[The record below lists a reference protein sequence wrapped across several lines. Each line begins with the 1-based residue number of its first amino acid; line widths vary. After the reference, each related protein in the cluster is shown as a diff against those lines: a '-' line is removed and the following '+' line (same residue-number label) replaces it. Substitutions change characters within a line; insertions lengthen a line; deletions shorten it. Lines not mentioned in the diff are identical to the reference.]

1 MTKIL
6 LIEDDAWLAE
16 LEAGI
21 LQRAGYDVTVASSGL
36 EAIDMVDKERPDG
49 IVADV
54 LLAGSTV
61 FALLHEL
68 QSYKDTDKIPVV
80 LCTNLADQ
88 FTADQLESYGIMRV
102 VDKTTMDPA
111 ELVAAVRSVM
121 K

>member
-1 MTKIL
+1 MTRVL

-21 LQRAGYDVTVASSGL
+21 LERAGFEVSAASSGL
-36 EAIDMVDKERPDG
+36 VAIDMVDESRPDA

-80 LCTNLADQ
+80 LCTNLAEQ
-88 FTADQLESYGIMRV
+88 FSAEQLEEYGVKRV
-102 VDKTTMDPA
+102 VNKTTMDPA
-111 ELVAAVRSVM
+111 ELVAAVRSVV
-121 K
+121 